1 MLCFLLFV
9 GCNTDHTFTAVA
21 GVEVCDCVC
30 YQGECYVIYV
40 YCQRCHGIA
49 KFPCF
54 FLLSYAVRSNFKN
67 KSRAYWAKS
76 YICGST
82 KVQWTYVI
90 FCSGFEPITF
100 WFKGNAIL
108 YMYIVRDVT
117 ELPKHQNVRYQA
129 TKLQNLKEN
138 NGSFY
143 S

>member
-1 MLCFLLFV
+1 MLCYICILSEMSR
-9 GCNTDHTFTAVA
+9 N
-21 GVEVCDCVC
+21 
-30 YQGECYVIYV
+30 
-40 YCQRCHGIA
+40 CQV
-49 KFPCF
+49 PLF
-54 FLLSYAVRSNFKN
+54 FLLSYAVPSNFKN

-143 S
+143 SYTSRVIIHIAQTLTGKWADDLIFVVFCFGLNDT